1 MAQDQIHVLLERA
14 IDKLP
19 DGFREIL
26 VARLVEEMS
35 VEETADVFGILPPT
49 VKTRLFRARALLRAE
64 LEKHMGSVLGDAFPF
79 EGRRCERLTD
89 AVLARLDLE

>member
-1 MAQDQIHVLLERA
+1 MAQNQIRELLERA

-26 VARLVEEMS
+26 IARLVEEMS
-35 VEETADVFGILPPT
+35 VEETAHVFGILPQT

-64 LEKHMGSVLGDAFPF
+64 MEKHVGPVLGDAFPF
-79 EGRRCERLTD
+79 EGRRCEQLTD

>member
-1 MAQDQIHVLLERA
+1 MAQDQIHILLERA

-26 VARLVEEMS
+26 IARLVEEMS
-35 VEETADVFGILPPT
+35 VEETADAFGILFQT

-64 LEKHMGSVLGDAFPF
+64 MEKHVGSELGDAFPF
-79 EGRRCERLTD
+79 EGRRCERLTA
-89 AVLARLDLE
+89 AVLARLELE